1 MWTICEVLIEFV
13 TILFL
18 FYVLFLW
25 SGGIWDLRSEP
36 GIKSG
41 SPTLEGKILTTT
53 PLGKFQ
59 TEPGLDLFLLIF
71 MFFHFKRKL

>member
-1 MWTICEVLIEFV
+1 MG
-13 TILFL
+13 
-18 FYVLFLW
+18 
-25 SGGIWDLRSEP
+25 SPEP

-59 TEPGLDLFLLIF
+59 TEPGLDLFLNQPDF
-71 MFFHFKRKL
+71 

>member
-1 MWTICEVLIEFV
+1 MQTIFKLFVEFV

-25 SGGIWDLRSEP
+25 SGGIWDLSSEP

-59 TEPGLDLFLLIF
+59 TEPGLDLFLNQPDF
-71 MFFHFKRKL
+71 

>member
-1 MWTICEVLIEFV
+1 MKCVLNLLQYCFCFMFFFCLFV
-13 TILFL
+13 C
-18 FYVLFLW
+18 FLW
-25 SGGIWDLRSEP
+25 SGGIWDFSSEP

-59 TEPGLDLFLLIF
+59 TEPGLDLFLNQPDF
-71 MFFHFKRKL
+71 